1 MQKQIQVFLL
11 WLRLV
16 IFFTMRKKKVLFDTY
31 ICLSTQKNLEK
42 RVRCNYNHFSVSEI
56 QKVKII
62 IVERIWP
69 IPATVPSNYRPYKY

>member
-1 MQKQIQVFLL
+1 M
-11 WLRLV
+11 
-16 IFFTMRKKKVLFDTY
+16 LFDTY

-62 IVERIWP
+62 IVERI
-69 IPATVPSNYRPYKY
+69 